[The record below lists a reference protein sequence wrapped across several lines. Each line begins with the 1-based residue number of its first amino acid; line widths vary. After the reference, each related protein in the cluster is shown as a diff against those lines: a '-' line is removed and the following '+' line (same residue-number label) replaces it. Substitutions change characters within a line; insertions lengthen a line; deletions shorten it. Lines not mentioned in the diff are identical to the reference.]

1 MLHNTFIKSKE
12 FLTKNIAGFL
22 ALIYP
27 SNCLIC
33 DRELT
38 EQTSSICFHCY
49 LDFEYTYYEKQ
60 AKENPIHEIFKG
72 RVLIENAFSLLF
84 FKEKNA
90 TQKLLHRIKYADG
103 KDLALSMG
111 EVIGE
116 KMMEHS
122 PLLEID
128 ALLPIP
134 LHGKKEFIRG
144 YNQSLKLAQGIS
156 AKTNIPVKDLLNR
169 NVHHASQTKK
179 DRFERWENVANKFA
193 LKEQGQP
200 LPNHIAIVDDV
211 LTTGAT
217 MEAACRVLLAQQ
229 PTIKISII
237 TLAIA
242 D

>member
-1 MLHNTFIKSKE
+1 MLRNTLIKSKD

-22 ALIYP
+22 AIIYP
-27 SNCLIC
+27 SNCLVC

-60 AKENPIHEIFKG
+60 AQENPIHELFKG
-72 RVLIENAFSLLF
+72 RVEIKYALSLLF
-84 FKEKNA
+84 FQQNKS

-103 KDLALSMG
+103 KELASAMG
-111 EVIGE
+111 TVIGE
-116 KMMEHS
+116 KMMEQNN
-122 PLLEID
+122 LLEID
-128 ALLPIP
+128 ALIPIP
-134 LHGKKEFIRG
+134 LHSKKEFIRG
-144 YNQSLKLAQGIS
+144 YNQSLKISQGIS
-156 AKTNIPVKDLLNR
+156 ETTNIPIVQALKR
-169 NVHHASQTKK
+169 TKHHASQTKK
-179 DRFERWENVANKFA
+179 DRFERWENVASKFA
-193 LKEQGQP
+193 IEDLNQP
-200 LPNHIAIVDDV
+200 LPPHVAIVDDV

-229 PTIKISII
+229 PNIKISII

>member
-1 MLHNTFIKSKE
+1 MAHNAFIKSKE
-12 FLTKNIAGFL
+12 FLTKNIAGLL

-27 SNCLIC
+27 SNCLVC

-49 LDFEYTYYEKQ
+49 LDFDYTYFEKQ
-60 AKENPIHEIFKG
+60 AKDNPIHEIFKG
-72 RVLIENAFSLLF
+72 RVIINNAFSLLF
-84 FKEKNA
+84 FQEKKA

-111 EVIGE
+111 EIIGK
-116 KMMEHS
+116 KMTKHS
-122 PLLEID
+122 AFLEID

-156 AKTNIPVKDLLNR
+156 SKTNIPVRELLKR
-169 NVHHASQTKK
+169 NAHHASQTKK

-193 LKEQGQP
+193 LKERDQP
-200 LPNHIAIVDDV
+200 LPNHVAIVDDV

-217 MEAACRVLLAQQ
+217 MEAACRVLLEQHPA
-229 PTIKISII
+229 IKISII

-242 D
+242 E

>member
-1 MLHNTFIKSKE
+1 MLRNTLIKSKD

-22 ALIYP
+22 AIIYP
-27 SNCLIC
+27 SNCLVC

-60 AKENPIHEIFKG
+60 AQENPIHELFKG
-72 RVLIENAFSLLF
+72 RVEIKYALSLLF
-84 FKEKNA
+84 FQQNKS

-103 KDLALSMG
+103 KELASAMG
-111 EVIGE
+111 TVIGE
-116 KMMEHS
+116 KMMEQNN
-122 PLLEID
+122 LLEID
-128 ALLPIP
+128 ALIPIP
-134 LHGKKEFIRG
+134 LHSKKEFIRG
-144 YNQSLKLAQGIS
+144 YNQSLKISQGIS
-156 AKTNIPVKDLLNR
+156 ETTNIPIVQALKR
-169 NVHHASQTKK
+169 TKHHASQTKK
-179 DRFERWENVANKFA
+179 DRFERWENVASKFA
-193 LKEQGQP
+193 IKDLNQP
-200 LPNHIAIVDDV
+200 LPPHVAIVDDV

-229 PTIKISII
+229 PNIKISII